1 MDYEYYQKLL
11 DKAKEYA
18 KPKSEYDILVET
30 LSPAYLAGC
39 HWYRGKNEYDISM
52 IDPEFVSMFIYLVSI
67 HRS

>member
-18 KPKSEYDILVET
+18 KPKSEYDRLVET

-52 IDPEFVSMFIYLVSI
+52 IQDDVLVA
-67 HRS
+67 